1 MGRPPT
7 LPEPWRSLAAR
18 LGGVEALAAA
28 LGTTRRTLDHWARGD
43 RSPSGTSR
51 QAIRALFAAHGFES
65 PV

>member
-7 LPEPWRSLAAR
+7 LPEPWRSLAAK

-43 RSPSGTSR
+43 RHPGGTAR
-51 QAIRALFAAHGFES
+51 QAIRALFEAHDLES